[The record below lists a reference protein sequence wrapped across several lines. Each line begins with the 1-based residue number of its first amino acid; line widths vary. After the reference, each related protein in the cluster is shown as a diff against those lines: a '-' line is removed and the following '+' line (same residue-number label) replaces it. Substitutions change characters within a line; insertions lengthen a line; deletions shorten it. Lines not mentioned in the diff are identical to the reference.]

1 MPLFEKILQE
11 DDIKKEIKLDVIS
24 LVGKIFYTIKKHF
37 LVYYDFNINMLLSA
51 CELSL
56 SVSEDDN
63 DFEDYL
69 QNLRFTLV
77 SSFTLFF
84 YGLEDCGQTSKIEPY
99 IEKIFLFYSAL
110 ITNDVYDIR
119 ADTLKGI
126 LGFVMDMISTIGR
139 NIKHVIN
146 PAVLEKLLM
155 RIKESKV
162 QKLIEYAIECEG
174 VSLINKVKF
183 INRI

>member
-24 LVGKIFYTIKKHF
+24 LVGKIFYRIGKYF
-37 LVYYDFNINMLLSA
+37 LGYYEFNINMLLSA
-51 CELSL
+51 CELAL

-63 DFEDYL
+63 DFEEYL

-110 ITNDVYDIR
+110 ITNDAYDIR
-119 ADTLKGI
+119 ADTLKGM

-139 NIKHVIN
+139 NIKQVIS
-146 PAVLEKLLM
+146 PEVLEKLLI

-162 QKLIEYAIECEG
+162 EKLIAYAKECEG
-174 VSLINKVKF
+174 VSI
-183 INRI
+183 